1 TGCAAG
7 ERYSPKTIAVR
18 PGVEHAWPT
27 AADDGRPLSLGQGRR
42 VLHGIDTAVALPGTP
57 WSEPCTSAAIL
68 PLARSGQDTLR
79 GYLIVGASRRLPF
92 DEHYE
97 RFFDLLAG
105 AVASALTNVEAYEA
119 ERRRAEALAEID
131 HAKTAFFS
139 NVSHEFR
146 TPLTL
151 M

>member
-1 TGCAAG
+1 
-7 ERYSPKTIAVR
+7 
-18 PGVEHAWPT
+18 
-27 AADDGRPLSLGQGRR
+27 QGRR

-97 RFFDLLAG
+97 RFIDLLAG
-105 AVASALTNVEAYEA
+105 AVGSALTNVEAYEA

-151 M
+151 MLGPLQDVLSAPYELSAAAREQIQLAQRNALRLLKL